1 MNIGNEHGY
10 TRYRGLIGKAIRL
23 LHNGEQLPLTSRC
36 YCSRVGVDVERL
48 ERRYGT

>member
-23 LHNGEQLPLTSRC
+23 LHNGEQLPLDLTVLLL
-36 YCSRVGVDVERL
+36 RVGVDVERL
-48 ERRYGT
+48 ESPYGT